1 MTGCDRLMTVE
12 GMKKCSPRRLAIA
25 LAVQCAGTQ
34 V

>member
-25 LAVQCAGTQ
+25 VQCAGTQ